1 MSNSED
7 ERRGLS
13 PPETR
18 SDCTFPE
25 GINPSARRDIACRV
39 ILVRPHYPGNIGA
52 TARIMGN
59 MGLDDLALVEPVADP
74 LDQAAKQMSTH
85 SEALLHRARIVPT
98 LAEALADRHLA
109 VATSASSAGLYRQS
123 AGPPDEVLAGVAAAL
138 GEGKRVALVFG
149 PEPTGL
155 TNDEIAQCQG
165 LVTIPTADT
174 HPSLN
179 LAQAVAIC
187 LYELHRNLKPQP
199 PSTREEPPTLAEME
213 RLFGHLREAFEAIHF
228 LYGDKAE
235 PLMHALRQMLG
246 RANLTASEMKIL
258 HGLARQIL
266 WHSAQPRGPMQLSPV
281 PPLDPPP
288 EPPCTP

>member
-1 MSNSED
+1 MIQRGT
-7 ERRGLS
+7 RR
-13 PPETR
+13 PPLTPTPPPLPPQAGGGGGQ
-18 SDCTFPE
+18 STL
-25 GINPSARRDIACRV
+25 ACRV

-74 LDQAAKQMSTH
+74 LDPAAKQMSTH
-85 SEALLHRARIVPT
+85 SEAILHRARIVST

-109 VATSASSAGLYRQS
+109 VATSASSAGLYRQQ
-123 AGPPDEVLAGVAAAL
+123 AGPPDQVLAGVAAAL
-138 GEGKRVALVFG
+138 GDGKRVALVFG

-187 LYELHRNLKPQP
+187 LYELHKHLIPRP
-199 PSTREEPPTLAEME
+199 PPGEEPPTLAEME
-213 RLFGHLREAFEAIHF
+213 RLFGHLRESLEAIHF

-246 RANLTASEMKIL
+246 RANLTAPETKIL

-266 WHSAQPRGPMQLSPV
+266 WHTAQPRGPMQLSPLA
-281 PPLDPPP
+281 PLDPPP
-288 EPPCTP
+288 E